1 MKKILIIEDNLEVR
15 ENLAEILELSNYD
28 VTTAENGK
36 IGVAKAAEVRPDLI
50 ICDVMMPELDGFGA
64 LRILSKN
71 PLTANIPFIFLTA
84 KAEKTDFRKGM
95 NLGADDY
102 ITKPF
107 DDAELLEAIEIRLKK
122 GEILQ
127 QNFEQS
133 ATGLSDFMAEARAR
147 EALTHLAEERE
158 TRKYDK
164 KATLYEE
171 GQYPKAVYFV
181 NSGKIK
187 GSKSDDY
194 GKSLTTNLYSTG
206 DFIGTTALIKDQPY
220 EETAEILEAAELSI
234 IPKDEFLDLLYTN
247 RDVSHRFIR
256 MLANN
261 LAEKEAQLLHL
272 AYDSV
277 RKRVADALVLLH
289 KKYNDDATKNFSI
302 SLLRDDLAAIVG
314 TAKETVIRTLREFK
328 DDQLIE
334 IKGSTIT
341 ILDLDELKEMYNW
354 YNVLAHVGNQVE
366 GRKCPFEL
374 RVKSW

>member
-1 MKKILIIEDNLEVR
+1 MKKILIIEDNPEIR
-15 ENLAEILELSNYD
+15 ENLAEILELSDYE
-28 VTTAENGK
+28 VTTAENGI
-36 IGVAKAAEVRPDLI
+36 IGVTKATEVLPDLI
-50 ICDVMMPELDGFGA
+50 LCDVMMPELDGFGV
-64 LRILSKN
+64 LRILGKN
-71 PLTANIPFIFLTA
+71 TATMNIPFIFLTA
-84 KAEKTDFRKGM
+84 KAEKADFRKGM

-107 DDAELLEAIEIRLKK
+107 DHTELLEAVEMRLKK
-122 GEILQ
+122 GEILK
-127 QNFEQS
+127 QNFEQN
-133 ATGLSDFMAEARAR
+133 AAGLSDFMAEARGR

-171 GQYPKAVYFV
+171 GQYPKVVYFV

-187 GSKSDDY
+187 GSQSDDY
-194 GKSLTTNLYSTG
+194 GKSLTTNLYTAG
-206 DFIGTTALIKDQPY
+206 DFIGVTALIKDQPY
-220 EETAEILEAAELSI
+220 EETAEVMEAAELSI

-277 RKRVADALVLLH
+277 RKRVADALVRLQE
-289 KKYNDDATKNFSI
+289 KYDNDSAENFSI

-314 TAKETVIRTLREFK
+314 TAKETVIRTLRDFK
-328 DDQLIE
+328 ADELID
-334 IKGSTIT
+334 IQGSTIT
-341 ILDLDELKEMYNW
+341 ILDLEGLKEMYN
-354 YNVLAHVGNQVE
+354 
-366 GRKCPFEL
+366 
-374 RVKSW
+374 